1 MWRSFLFPTRT
12 VGTLKKNNLKIS
24 ITTKTGGF
32 FFLMIKTERKKRK
45 LTESF
50 QPGLAACREETSQPQ
65 N

>member
-1 MWRSFLFPTRT
+1 M
-12 VGTLKKNNLKIS
+12 S
-24 ITTKTGGF
+24 ITTKTGDV
-32 FFLMIKTERKKRK
+32 FFLNDKDRKKEKKK

>member
-1 MWRSFLFPTRT
+1 M
-12 VGTLKKNNLKIS
+12 
-24 ITTKTGGF
+24 
-32 FFLMIKTERKKRK
+32 FFLNDKDRKKERKKK